1 MKKSLRERIRQLL
14 GAAKGIWGRGGRRH
28 FPRAATARA
37 RHFVDRIVSDAILF
51 NETAYV
57 PDRAA
62 RRADFLAAK
71 LREFG
76 YPDPRVDEQGG
87 ISVTVP
93 GSAGA
98 DAAVLVF
105 ADAGFPADAGAE
117 CIVTLGADRAE
128 GRGLAEDSVGVAAL
142 LVLAEHLAAAEPP
155 FARDLV
161 LYFLPGDG
169 DQAVQWPA
177 RGGELPLE
185 RFIRGSGS
193 GFALAV
199 HLRSIALG
207 RIEER
212 PLGACRLRVQV
223 RTEEKDVATAA
234 GGASAISILAAIASR
249 LGSIRWDSEGS
260 TFLNIAR
267 LEAGAGFGW
276 HASEGVLELEI
287 MSTEAAALEVARKA
301 VTATIQTTA
310 AEPGAS
316 VEVATASLYPPGR
329 VEINAG
335 LTAAL
340 RRVYARL
347 RIRAA
352 SVSIPDQSAV
362 ASALGIPAVS
372 LGITTGRKTLTE
384 EWVDIPPI
392 ETGFRQ
398 VLAFLEETTRTGQG
412 EGRGG

>member
-1 MKKSLRERIRQLL
+1 MKKPLRERIRQLL
-14 GAAKGIWGRGGRRH
+14 GAAKGFWGRGGRRRV
-28 FPRAATARA
+28 PRAATARA

-62 RRADFLAAK
+62 RRTDFLAAK

-76 YPDPRVDEQGG
+76 YPDPRVDGQGG

-142 LVLAEHLAAAEPP
+142 LVLAEHLAEAEPP
-155 FARDLV
+155 LARDLV
-161 LYFLPGDG
+161 LYFLPCGGG
-169 DQAVQWPA
+169 DQ
-177 RGGELPLE
+177 RELPLE
-185 RFIRGSGS
+185 RFIRGSGCP
-193 GFALAV
+193 FALAV
-199 HLRSIALG
+199 HLRSVPLG

-212 PLGACRLRVQV
+212 PLGACRLRVRV
-223 RTEEKDVATAA
+223 RTGEKEVATAA
-234 GGASAISILAAIASR
+234 GGASAISVLAAIASR

-276 HASEGVLELEI
+276 HASEGMLELEI

-310 AEPGAS
+310 AESGAS

-329 VEINAG
+329 MEINAG

-347 RIRAA
+347 RIRAVP
-352 SVSIPDQSAV
+352 VSIPDQSAV

-372 LGITTGRKTLTE
+372 LGMTTGRKTLTE

-398 VLAFLEETTRTGQG
+398 LLAFLEEAARAGQG